1 MLKEQNAQPL
11 PGKDEIAAVLMK
23 LRDEHR
29 VLEIK
34 LEHLNK
40 RVYLTAEEQVEKKDL
55 QKLKLKT
62 KDRIFALERKIGQA

>member
-1 MLKEQNAQPL
+1 MLKEKNAQPL
-11 PGKDEIAAVLMK
+11 PEKDELAAILIK
-23 LRDEHR
+23 LREEHQA
-29 VLEIK
+29 LEAK
-34 LEHLNK
+34 LNQYQR